1 MLRKI
6 FILFRIG
13 RRLAMSDAVD
23 IISKIH
29 QPPLIIKLFIKVFSF
44 SFSKEKDLS
53 DIKSDEEKSPDLID
67 DK

>member
-29 QPPLIIKLFIKVFSF
+29 QPPLIIKLFISGNKRTP
-44 SFSKEKDLS
+44 KKG
-53 DIKSDEEKSPDLID
+53 
-67 DK
+67 